1 MELPGMCEEKQW
13 GSREGGEMIGRSRK
27 EVYGGVG
34 VGADKGAE

>member
-1 MELPGMCEEKQW
+1 MKRNDGEVEK
-13 GSREGGEMIGRSRK
+13 GGEMIGRSRK